1 MPAVIR
7 RIGLTGPRIGV
18 QPIAEFDHLR
28 APGPVMGHNGQW
40 MEDASAVAGIIAAA
54 AWPSM
59 RRGSRRSDLGDC
71 VHRLP

>member
-7 RIGLTGPRIGV
+7 RMSLTGPRIGV
-18 QPIAEFDHLR
+18 QPIAEFDHL
-28 APGPVMGHNGQW
+28 PGAGAGDGDNMRW
-40 MEDASAVAGIIAAA
+40 MEDASAVAGIRAAA
-54 AWPSM
+54 NWPSM